1 LRPADKG
8 PKTKNK
14 MPYGR
19 VYNKCNDCKKID
31 ETHKLQVAMKETVIG
46 SDVWERYRVEPER
59 GDAEACNAAV
69 AKLISD
75 TERFEYFVG
84 ILNIHYTSVLDPL
97 CVCKGCEKS
106 RNLRYENDAWRLYDH
121 CCAPGGAAAAKHLTD
136 DEKKKHAKAG
146 SWPFTKFTPTD
157 EGWKIERRE
166 ATDAEKEFKK
176 NQLEHV
182 GTIMP

>member
-1 LRPADKG
+1 MGIVFPTHYSGG
-8 PKTKNK
+8 PPGGAGIVFT
-14 MPYGR
+14 MSWALP
-19 VYNKCNDCKKID
+19 VSAMSPLLPVS
-31 ETHKLQVAMKETVIG
+31 TSQVDGLA
-46 SDVWERYRVEPER
+46 S
-59 GDAEACNAAV
+59 A
-69 AKLISD
+69 
-75 TERFEYFVG
+75 
-84 ILNIHYTSVLDPL
+84 
-97 CVCKGCEKS
+97 
-106 RNLRYENDAWRLYDH
+106 RLH
-121 CCAPGGAAAAKHLTD
+121 HRGAAAAKHLTD